1 MTMEYNPQYKVYILD
16 GQEKFVT
23 ETKEHTLK
31 KEYQFPDSLIDFLYV
46 HFKPLMGE
54 FEQLGRDI
62 ESLYQKK
69 ESQYARNVLDFLHR
83 MAGVHP
89 YFEITYHVWEKRFRQ
104 AEEQEFKNI
113 IDLLPRKQL
122 TWIPS
127 EAVEIQRQVMDIFE
141 NCLDRDL
148 SKGTVNERLTSYF
161 KKYQDDSLKLFR
173 FDKLKIKY
181 EMVEDKA
188 FTDVLY
194 PKSVYDV
201 VDYILREC
209 VKKEQPVRK
218 CKNCHKYFAIRGRTD
233 TEYCSRVIDGMR
245 RTCRDLGASY
255 LWEEKKKSDE
265 IFKVYRREYK
275 KRFAWIKSG
284 KISQEGFYSWS
295 EEARRQKEL
304 CDKGIITLDEFKD
317 WLKK

>member
-1 MTMEYNPQYKVYILD
+1 MADDLQYKVYLLV
-16 GQEKFVT
+16 GQENFVT
-23 ETKEHTLK
+23 ETKEYVLK

-46 HFKPLMGE
+46 DFQPLMGA

-62 ESLYQKK
+62 ENLYQKK
-69 ESQYARNVLDFLHR
+69 DAQYTRSVLDFLHD
-83 MAGVHP
+83 MAKVHP
-89 YFEITYHVWEKRFRQ
+89 YFEITYHVWKKRFRQ

-113 IDLLPRKQL
+113 IALLPRKQL

-127 EAVEIQRQVMDIFE
+127 EAVEIQRQIRDIFD

-148 SKGTVNERLTSYF
+148 SQGTVNERLTSHF

-173 FDKLKIKY
+173 FQKLNIKY
-181 EMVEDKA
+181 EMVEDRA

-194 PKSVYDV
+194 PESIYDV
-201 VDYILREC
+201 IDYILREC
-209 VKKEQPVRK
+209 IKREQPIRK
-218 CKNCHKYFAIRGRTD
+218 CKNCQKYFAIRGRTD
-233 TEYCSRVIDGMR
+233 TEYCSRPIDDMG

-255 LWEEKKKSDE
+255 LWERKKKDDE

-275 KRFAWIKSG
+275 KRFAWIKSK
-284 KISQEGFYSWS
+284 KISQEDFYAWS
-295 EEARRQKEL
+295 EKARQQKEL
-304 CDKGIITLDEFKD
+304 CDRGEMTLEEFKD